1 MSDTE
6 TKTEPLTESKEATV
20 ILDGKTVTLAELN
33 EAKAK
38 NPRRI
43 IFDESKNEYESL
55 NNDEKYNV
63 VNIKEWRH

>member
-1 MSDTE
+1 MSDTDTE
-6 TKTEPLTESKEATV
+6 TKTKLLTESKEATV

-43 IFDESKNEYESL
+43 IFDESKNEYRTL
-55 NNDEKYNV
+55 QV
-63 VNIKEWRH
+63 LRG

>member
-6 TKTEPLTESKEATV
+6 AKKESLTESKETTV
-20 ILDGKTVTLAELN
+20 ILDGKAVTLAELN

-43 IFDESKNEYESL
+43 IFDESKNEYRTL
-55 NNDEKYNV
+55 QV
-63 VNIKEWRH
+63 LRG

>member
-1 MSDTE
+1 MSDTN

-33 EAKAK
+33 EAKTK

-43 IFDESKNEYESL
+43 IFDESKNEYRTL
-55 NNDEKYNV
+55 QV
-63 VNIKEWRH
+63 LRG